1 MKKIGK
7 YLLIIFGFFLVL
19 IILIVVTNP
28 SKDNQNQGTTTNQAA
43 VQEAAY
49 KVTVKQIMDEYEKN
63 ELAADQKYKGQIIEV
78 TGKIGSIDKEITG
91 KPYVTLKYGEYDIF
105 SVQCLF
111 GRNEGDLLLNLT
123 KGSTITLKGK
133 VGGKLGN
140 ILVEECQI
148 VK

>member
-7 YLLIIFGFFLVL
+7 YLLITFGVFLVL
-19 IILIVVTNP
+19 VTLIIVINP
-28 SKDNQNQGTTTNQAA
+28 SKDSQNQETTNQSA

-49 KVTVKQIMDEYEKN
+49 KVTAQEIMKEYEQN
-63 ELAADQKYKGQIIEV
+63 ELAADRKYKGQIIEV
-78 TGKIGSIDKEITG
+78 SGKIGTINSEITG
-91 KPYVTLKYGEYDIF
+91 KPYVTLKVGEYDIF

-111 GRNEGDLLLNLT
+111 GRDEVDLLLNLT
-123 KGSTITLKGK
+123 KGSSVTLKGR
-133 VGGKLGN
+133 VEGKLGN